1 MDENEIRRL
10 LNLKF
15 QDVQIMSR
23 GSQEPITVDEF
34 NEKARVMKKALT
46 DVLIELEKRRYR

>member
-10 LNLKF
+10 VNLKF

-46 DVLIELEKRRYR
+46 DVLLN